1 VSALPSAPHAEYS
14 RRLEIR
20 LAEAARKERP
30 HIWAGNLK
38 LVTILAG
45 LALAWLS
52 FKNHLLNSS
61 WLWIPVLLYAGLGVL
76 HEQILR
82 AQSYAQRAAAYYRKG
97 IGRMEDRWAGAGA
110 TGDRFRNDDHVYS
123 GDLDLF
129 GRGGLFELLS
139 AARTPMGENRLAAWL
154 LSPSATGEIL
164 ERHNS
169 VIALREKLDLREHL
183 ALIGEDLRAALNPE
197 TLITWAESEPAMRMT
212 AFRAIGLLLAL
223 CAVAALFYLLATGL
237 LWPLL
242 VVLALEMILL
252 RWLQPRALE
261 VLQGVDCNADGLIL
275 FSKILERLEKEE
287 FASPQLRHFA
297 DMLKS
302 GTQPASRSVRKLA
315 RIVYWSDAR
324 SSLLGS
330 LLNVPLLYT
339 VQLGFAADAWR
350 RRWGSR
356 MRQWV
361 NATAELE
368 ALLSLATYSYEH
380 PADPFP
386 EFVVESES
394 GALFDGEELGHP
406 LIPSAQCVRNSARLN
421 RERPLILVSGS
432 NMSGKSTF
440 LRTVGVNTVLAM
452 AGAPIRGK
460 SLRLTP
466 LTLGTRIRTS
476 DSLQEGRSNFYAEIL
491 RIRAV
496 FELPAGKAKL
506 LFLFDELL
514 EGTNSKDRRIGAEA
528 LLRALLACEAIG
540 IVTTHDLALTE
551 MTDTLHKPARN
562 AHFQDYVEDGKM
574 RFDYKLR
581 EGVVAKSNALE
592 LMRLVGLKV

>member
-1 VSALPSAPHAEYS
+1 MSAPHAEYS
-14 RRLEIR
+14 RRLEAH
-20 LAEAARKERP
+20 LKEAARKERP
-30 HIWAGNLK
+30 HIWVGNFK
-38 LVTILAG
+38 LVTILVG
-45 LALAWLS
+45 LSLAWLS
-52 FKNHLLNSS
+52 FKDHLFASS
-61 WLWIPVLLYAGLGVL
+61 WLWIPVLLYVGLGVL

-82 AQSYAQRAAAYYRKG
+82 AQSNAQRAAAYYRKG
-97 IGRMEDRWAGAGA
+97 IGRMEDRWVGTGAA
-110 TGDRFRNDDHVYS
+110 GDRFRNDDHVYS

-154 LSPSATGEIL
+154 LSPSATEEIL
-164 ERHNS
+164 ERHSS
-169 VIALREKLDLREHL
+169 VIALREKLDLHEHL
-183 ALIGEDLRAALNPE
+183 ALIGEDLRATLNPE
-197 TLITWAESEPAMRMT
+197 TLISWAESEPAMRMT
-212 AFRAIGLLLAL
+212 AFRGVGALLAL
-223 CAVAALFYLLATGL
+223 CAVAALFYLLATAI

-242 VVLALEMILL
+242 IVLVLEMILL

-275 FSKILERLEKEE
+275 FSKILERLEQEE
-287 FASPQLRHFA
+287 FASPQLQQFA
-297 DMLKS
+297 EMLKS
-302 GTQPASRSVRKLA
+302 GTQSASRSIRKLA

-330 LLNVPLLYT
+330 LLNLPLLYT

-350 RRWGSR
+350 RWWGSQ

-361 NATAELE
+361 NTTAELE

-386 EFVVESES
+386 EFVVNSEP
-394 GALFDGEELGHP
+394 GTLFDGDELGHP
-406 LIPSAQCVRNSARLN
+406 LIPSAHCVRNSARLN
-421 RERPLILVSGS
+421 RGKPLILVSGS

-496 FELPAGKAKL
+496 FELPTEKFKL

-514 EGTNSKDRRIGAEA
+514 EGTNSKDRRIGAEG
-528 LLRALLACEAIG
+528 LIRALLIRGAIG

-551 MTDTLHKPARN
+551 MTDSLNKPAWN